1 LKGNIELR
9 SDNILRDEV
18 TQIRDPVHGYI
29 YANELEC
36 KIIDSPVF
44 QRLRGIRQLASA
56 HLTYPGALHTRFEHC
71 IGSMHLAKRASNHLK
86 AQEIIDEEMSTELSI
101 AALLH
106 DIGHGPFSHL
116 FEEVLHE
123 KGMTHENITD
133 RIIKETEI
141 ADILSSFGI
150 NVNRFSNLCVGIS
163 KKHPRFMN
171 DIIAGFLSVD
181 SMDYLLRDS
190 YFSGVEYG
198 KVDVHRIIDAYE
210 IAGKKLA
217 INKDSLYALE
227 SLMIARYEMF
237 RAVYFHKSV
246 RASAVMITRAMTL
259 SDDELHFT
267 DLDNLDRFLELGDE
281 KVLYNISN
289 INTTNENTKLAKK
302 LAIDYSN
309 RKMLKLVFEKIVLGK
324 DKFSTKIFAQRK
336 FRENLTDEIAEK
348 SNIPKSHIFIDVS
361 TATSVPTTSTKE
373 SFNEITVLLNK
384 TRKKEFEITKATEL
398 PLMNAILGYMN
409 IIRIYTTS
417 KYKKK
422 LEIIVKEIFEKEV
435 L

>member
-1 LKGNIELR
+1 MKDGI
-9 SDNILRDEV
+9 

-44 QRLRGIRQLASA
+44 QRLRKIRQLGTA

-71 IGSMHLAKRASNHLK
+71 IGSMYLAKRAANHLK
-86 AQEIIDEEMSTELSI
+86 SQEIINEDMSNELSI

-133 RIIKETEI
+133 RIIRETEI
-141 ADILSSFGI
+141 ADILSRFGV
-150 NVNRFSNLCVGIS
+150 NVKKFSNLCVGTS
-163 KKHPRFMN
+163 KNHPRFMN

-217 INKDSLYALE
+217 INKDSVYALE
-227 SLMIARYEMF
+227 SLMLARYEMF

-246 RASAVMITRAMTL
+246 RASAVMIIRAMNL
-259 SDDELHFT
+259 SNEELHFT
-267 DLDNLDRFLELGDE
+267 NLDNLDDFLQLTDE
-281 KVLYNISN
+281 RILYNISN
-289 INTTNENTKLAKK
+289 INSNSENSRLAKK
-302 LAIDYSN
+302 LVIDYTN

-324 DKFSTKIFAQRK
+324 DEFSTKIFAQKK
-336 FRENLTDEIAEK
+336 FRENLAEEIAEK
-348 SNIPKSHIFIDVS
+348 SKIPKSHIFIDVS

-373 SFNEITVLLNK
+373 SFNEITVLLNN

-409 IIRIYTTS
+409 IIRIYTTAT
-417 KYKKK
+417 YKKK
-422 LEIIVKEIFEKEV
+422 LNTTVKGIFEKEV

>member
-1 LKGNIELR
+1 MKDGI
-9 SDNILRDEV
+9 

-29 YANELEC
+29 YVNELEC

-44 QRLRGIRQLASA
+44 QRLRKIRQLGTA

-71 IGSMHLAKRASNHLK
+71 IGSMYLAKRAANHLK
-86 AQEIIDEEMSTELSI
+86 SQEIINEDMSNELSI

-133 RIIKETEI
+133 RIIRETEI
-141 ADILSSFGI
+141 ADILSKFGV
-150 NVNRFSNLCVGIS
+150 NVKKFSNLCVGTS
-163 KKHPRFMN
+163 KNHPRFMN

-217 INKDSLYALE
+217 INKDSVYALE
-227 SLMIARYEMF
+227 SLMLARYEMF

-246 RASAVMITRAMTL
+246 RASAVMIIRAMNL
-259 SDDELHFT
+259 SDEELHFT
-267 DLDNLDRFLELGDE
+267 NLDNLDDFLQLTDE
-281 KVLYNISN
+281 RILYNISN
-289 INTTNENTKLAKK
+289 INSNSENSRLAKK
-302 LAIDYSN
+302 LVIDYTN

-324 DKFSTKIFAQRK
+324 DEFSTKIFVQRK
-336 FRENLTDEIAEK
+336 FRENLAEEIAEK
-348 SNIPKSHIFIDVS
+348 SKIPKSHIFIDVS

-409 IIRIYTTS
+409 IIRIYTTAT
-417 KYKKK
+417 YKKK
-422 LEIIVKEIFEKEV
+422 LDTTVKGIFEKEV

>member
-1 LKGNIELR
+1 MKDGI
-9 SDNILRDEV
+9 

-44 QRLRGIRQLASA
+44 QRLRKIRQLGTA

-71 IGSMHLAKRASNHLK
+71 IGSMYLAKRAANHLK
-86 AQEIIDEEMSTELSI
+86 SQEIINEDMSNELSI

-133 RIIKETEI
+133 RIIRETEI
-141 ADILSSFGI
+141 ADILSRFGV
-150 NVNRFSNLCVGIS
+150 NVKKFSNLCVGTS
-163 KKHPRFMN
+163 KNHPRFMN

-217 INKDSLYALE
+217 INKDSVYALE
-227 SLMIARYEMF
+227 SLMLARYEMF

-246 RASAVMITRAMTL
+246 RASAVMIIRAMNL
-259 SDDELHFT
+259 SNEELHFT
-267 DLDNLDRFLELGDE
+267 NLDNLDDFLQLTDE
-281 KVLYNISN
+281 RILYNISN
-289 INTTNENTKLAKK
+289 INSNSENSRLAKK
-302 LAIDYSN
+302 LVIDYTN

-324 DKFSTKIFAQRK
+324 DEFSTKIFAQRK
-336 FRENLTDEIAEK
+336 FRENLAEEIAEK
-348 SNIPKSHIFIDVS
+348 SKIPKSHIFIDVS
-361 TATSVPTTSTKE
+361 TASVPTTSTKE
-373 SFNEITVLLNK
+373 SFNEITVLLNN

-409 IIRIYTTS
+409 IIRIYTTAT
-417 KYKKK
+417 YKKK
-422 LEIIVKEIFEKEV
+422 LNTTVKGIFEKEV

>member
-1 LKGNIELR
+1 MKDGI
-9 SDNILRDEV
+9 

-29 YANELEC
+29 YVNELEC

-44 QRLRGIRQLASA
+44 QRLRKIRQLATA

-71 IGSMHLAKRASNHLK
+71 IGSMYLAKRAANHLK
-86 AQEIIDEEMSTELSI
+86 SQEIINEDMSNELSI

-133 RIIKETEI
+133 RIIRETEI
-141 ADILSSFGI
+141 ADILSEFGV
-150 NVNRFSNLCVGIS
+150 NVKKFSNLCVGTS
-163 KKHPRFMN
+163 KNHPRFMN

-217 INKDSLYALE
+217 INKDSVYALE
-227 SLMIARYEMF
+227 SLMLARYEMF

-246 RASAVMITRAMTL
+246 RASAVMIIRAMNL
-259 SDDELHFT
+259 SDEELHFT
-267 DLDNLDRFLELGDE
+267 DLDNLDGFLQLTDE
-281 KVLYNISN
+281 RILYNISN
-289 INTTNENTKLAKK
+289 INSNSENSRLAKK
-302 LAIDYSN
+302 LVIDYTN

-336 FRENLTDEIAEK
+336 FRENLTEEIAEK
-348 SNIPKSHIFIDVS
+348 SKIPKSHIFIDVS

-373 SFNEITVLLNK
+373 SFKEITVLLNN

-409 IIRIYTTS
+409 IIRIYTTAA
-417 KYKKK
+417 YKKK
-422 LEIIVKEIFEKEV
+422 LDTTVKGIFEKEV

>member
-1 LKGNIELR
+1 MI
-9 SDNILRDEV
+9 
-18 TQIRDPVHGYI
+18 QIRDPVHGYI

-44 QRLRGIRQLASA
+44 QRLRKIRQLASA

-71 IGSMHLAKRASNHLK
+71 IGSMYLAKRAANHLK
-86 AQEIIDEEMSTELSI
+86 SQEIINEDMSNELSI

-133 RIIKETEI
+133 RIIRETEI
-141 ADILSSFGI
+141 ADILSKFGV
-150 NVNRFSNLCVGIS
+150 NVKKFSNLCVGTS
-163 KKHPRFMN
+163 KNHPRFMN

-217 INKDSLYALE
+217 INKDSVYALE
-227 SLMIARYEMF
+227 SLMLARYEMF

-246 RASAVMITRAMTL
+246 RASAVMIIRAMNL
-259 SDDELHFT
+259 SDEELHFT
-267 DLDNLDRFLELGDE
+267 DLDNLDGFLQLTDE
-281 KVLYNISN
+281 RILYDISN
-289 INTTNENTKLAKK
+289 INSNSENSKLAKK
-302 LAIDYSN
+302 LVIDYTN

-336 FRENLTDEIAEK
+336 FRENLAEEIAEK
-348 SNIPKSHIFIDVS
+348 SKIPKSHIFIDVS

-409 IIRIYTTS
+409 IIRIYTTAA
-417 KYKKK
+417 YKKK
-422 LEIIVKEIFEKEV
+422 LDTTVKGIFEKEV

>member
-1 LKGNIELR
+1 LKDGI
-9 SDNILRDEV
+9 

-44 QRLRGIRQLASA
+44 QRLRKIRQLGTA

-71 IGSMHLAKRASNHLK
+71 IGSMYLAKRAANHLK
-86 AQEIIDEEMSTELSI
+86 SQEIINEDMSNELSI

-133 RIIKETEI
+133 RIIRETEI
-141 ADILSSFGI
+141 ADILSRFGV
-150 NVNRFSNLCVGIS
+150 NVKKFSNLCVGTS
-163 KKHPRFMN
+163 KNHPRFMN

-217 INKDSLYALE
+217 INKDSVYALE
-227 SLMIARYEMF
+227 SLMLARYEMF

-246 RASAVMITRAMTL
+246 RASAVMIIRAMNL
-259 SDDELHFT
+259 SNEELHFT
-267 DLDNLDRFLELGDE
+267 NLDNLDDFLQLTDE
-281 KVLYNISN
+281 RILYNISN
-289 INTTNENTKLAKK
+289 INSNSENSRLAKK
-302 LAIDYSN
+302 LVIDYTN

-324 DKFSTKIFAQRK
+324 DEFSTKIFAQRK
-336 FRENLTDEIAEK
+336 FRENLAEEIAEK
-348 SNIPKSHIFIDVS
+348 SKIPKSHIFIDVS

-373 SFNEITVLLNK
+373 SFNEITVLLNN

-409 IIRIYTTS
+409 IIRIYTTAT
-417 KYKKK
+417 YKKK
-422 LEIIVKEIFEKEV
+422 LNTTVKGIFEKEV

>member
-1 LKGNIELR
+1 MKDGI
-9 SDNILRDEV
+9 

-44 QRLRGIRQLASA
+44 QRLRKIRQLGTA

-71 IGSMHLAKRASNHLK
+71 IGSMYLAKRAANHLK
-86 AQEIIDEEMSTELSI
+86 SQEIINEDMSNELSI

-133 RIIKETEI
+133 RIIRETEI
-141 ADILSSFGI
+141 ADILSRFGV
-150 NVNRFSNLCVGIS
+150 NVKKFSNLCVGTS
-163 KKHPRFMN
+163 KNHPRFMN

-217 INKDSLYALE
+217 INKDSVYALE
-227 SLMIARYEMF
+227 SLMLARYEMF

-246 RASAVMITRAMTL
+246 RASAVMIIRAMNL
-259 SDDELHFT
+259 SNEELHFT
-267 DLDNLDRFLELGDE
+267 NLDNLDDFLQLTDE
-281 KVLYNISN
+281 RILYNISN
-289 INTTNENTKLAKK
+289 INSNSENSRLAKK
-302 LAIDYSN
+302 LVIDYTN

-324 DKFSTKIFAQRK
+324 DEFSTKIFAQRK
-336 FRENLTDEIAEK
+336 FRENLAEEIAEK
-348 SNIPKSHIFIDVS
+348 SKIPKSHIFIDVS

-373 SFNEITVLLNK
+373 SFNEITVLLNN

-409 IIRIYTTS
+409 INH
-417 KYKKK
+417 
-422 LEIIVKEIFEKEV
+422 
-435 L
+435 

>member
-1 LKGNIELR
+1 M
-9 SDNILRDEV
+9 RDGI

-29 YANELEC
+29 YVNELEC

-44 QRLRGIRQLASA
+44 QRLRKIRQLASA

-71 IGSMHLAKRASNHLK
+71 IGSMHLAKRAANHLK
-86 AQEIIDEEMSTELSI
+86 SQEIINKDLSNELSI

-133 RIIKETEI
+133 RIIRETEI
-141 ADILSSFGI
+141 ADILSRFGV
-150 NVNRFSNLCVGIS
+150 NVKKFSNLCVGTS
-163 KKHPRFMN
+163 KNHPRFMN

-217 INKDSLYALE
+217 INKDSVYALE
-227 SLMIARYEMF
+227 SLMLARYEMF

-246 RASAVMITRAMTL
+246 RASAVMIIRAMNL
-259 SDDELHFT
+259 SDEELHFT
-267 DLDNLDRFLELGDE
+267 NLDNLDGFLQLTDE
-281 KVLYNISN
+281 RVLYDISN
-289 INTTNENTKLAKK
+289 INSNSENLKLAKK
-302 LAIDYSN
+302 LAIDYTN

-324 DKFSTKIFAQRK
+324 DEFSTKIFAQRK
-336 FRENLTDEIAEK
+336 FRENLTEEIAEK
-348 SNIPKSHIFIDVS
+348 SKIPKSHIFIDVS

-373 SFNEITVLLNK
+373 SFTEITVLLNN

-409 IIRIYTTS
+409 IIRIYTTAT
-417 KYKKK
+417 YKKK
-422 LEIIVKEIFEKEV
+422 LNTTVKGIFEKEV

>member
-1 LKGNIELR
+1 MKDGI
-9 SDNILRDEV
+9 

-29 YANELEC
+29 YVNELEC
-36 KIIDSPVF
+36 EIIDSPVF
-44 QRLRGIRQLASA
+44 QRLRKIRQLASA

-71 IGSMHLAKRASNHLK
+71 IGSMHLAKRAANHLK
-86 AQEIIDEEMSTELSI
+86 SQEIINEDMSNELSI

-133 RIIKETEI
+133 RIIRETEI
-141 ADILSSFGI
+141 ADILSKFGV
-150 NVNRFSNLCVGIS
+150 NVKKFSNLCVGTS
-163 KKHPRFMN
+163 KNHPRFMN

-217 INKDSLYALE
+217 INKDSVYALE
-227 SLMIARYEMF
+227 SLMLARYEMF

-246 RASAVMITRAMTL
+246 RASAVMIIRAMNL
-259 SDDELHFT
+259 SDEELHFT
-267 DLDNLDRFLELGDE
+267 NLDNLDGFLQLTDE
-281 KVLYNISN
+281 RVLYDISN
-289 INTTNENTKLAKK
+289 INSNSENSKLAKK
-302 LAIDYSN
+302 LAIDYTN

-324 DKFSTKIFAQRK
+324 DEFSTKIFAQRK
-336 FRENLTDEIAEK
+336 FRENLTEEIAEK
-348 SNIPKSHIFIDVS
+348 SKIPKSHIFIDVS

-373 SFNEITVLLNK
+373 SFKEITVLLNNS
-384 TRKKEFEITKATEL
+384 RKKEFEITKATEL

-409 IIRIYTTS
+409 IIRIYTTAT
-417 KYKKK
+417 YKKK
-422 LEIIVKEIFEKEV
+422 LDATVKGIFEKEV
-435 L
+435 S

>member
-1 LKGNIELR
+1 MRG
-9 SDNILRDEV
+9 EV

-71 IGSMHLAKRASNHLK
+71 IGSMYLAKRASNHLRS
-86 AQEIIDEEMSTELSI
+86 QEIINEDMSNELSI

-141 ADILSSFGI
+141 ADIISSYGI
-150 NVNRFSNLCVGIS
+150 NVKKFSNLCVGTS
-163 KKHPRFMN
+163 KNHPRFMN

-227 SLMIARYEMF
+227 SLMLARYEMF

-246 RASAVMITRAMTL
+246 RASAVMIIRAMNL
-259 SDDELHFT
+259 ADNELHFT
-267 DLDNLDRFLELGDE
+267 DLDNLSGFLELGDE

-289 INTTNENTKLAKK
+289 VNSVNEETKLAKK
-302 LAIDYSN
+302 LAIDYTN
-309 RKMLKLVFEKIVLGK
+309 RKMLKLVFEKIVLGR
-324 DKFSTKIFAQRK
+324 DKFSTKIFAQKK
-336 FRENLTDEIAEK
+336 FRENLTEEISDK
-348 SNIPKSHIFIDVS
+348 SKVPKSHIFIDVS
-361 TATSVPTTSTKE
+361 SATSVPTTSTKE
-373 SFNEITVLLNK
+373 SFNEITVLLDK
-384 TRKKEFEITKATEL
+384 SRKKEFEVTKATEL

-409 IIRIYTTS
+409 IIRIYTTN

-422 LEIIVKEIFEKEV
+422 LEIVVKEIFEKEI

>member
-1 LKGNIELR
+1 MKDGI
-9 SDNILRDEV
+9 

-29 YANELEC
+29 YVNELEC

-44 QRLRGIRQLASA
+44 QRLRKIRQLGTA

-71 IGSMHLAKRASNHLK
+71 IGSMYLAKRAANHLK
-86 AQEIIDEEMSTELSI
+86 SQEIINKDLSNELSI

-133 RIIKETEI
+133 RIIRETEI
-141 ADILSSFGI
+141 ADILSKFGV
-150 NVNRFSNLCVGIS
+150 NVKKFSNLCVGTS
-163 KKHPRFMN
+163 KNHPRFMN

-217 INKDSLYALE
+217 INKDSVYALE
-227 SLMIARYEMF
+227 SLMLARYEMF

-246 RASAVMITRAMTL
+246 RASAVMIIRAMNL
-259 SDDELHFT
+259 SDEELHFT
-267 DLDNLDRFLELGDE
+267 NLDNLDDFLQLTDE
-281 KVLYNISN
+281 RILYNISN
-289 INTTNENTKLAKK
+289 INSNSENSRLAKK
-302 LAIDYSN
+302 LVIDYTN

-336 FRENLTDEIAEK
+336 FRENLAEEIAEK
-348 SNIPKSHIFIDVS
+348 SKIPKSHIFIDVS

-409 IIRIYTTS
+409 IIRIYTTVP
-417 KYKKK
+417 YKKK
-422 LEIIVKEIFEKEV
+422 LDATVKGIFEKEV

>member
-1 LKGNIELR
+1 LKDGI
-9 SDNILRDEV
+9 

-44 QRLRGIRQLASA
+44 QRLRKIRQLGTA

-71 IGSMHLAKRASNHLK
+71 IGSMYLAKRAANHLK
-86 AQEIIDEEMSTELSI
+86 SQEIINEDMSNELSI

-133 RIIKETEI
+133 RIIRETEI
-141 ADILSSFGI
+141 ADILSRFGV
-150 NVNRFSNLCVGIS
+150 NVKKFSNLCVGTS
-163 KKHPRFMN
+163 KNHPRFMN

-217 INKDSLYALE
+217 INKDSVYALE
-227 SLMIARYEMF
+227 SLMLARYEMF

-246 RASAVMITRAMTL
+246 RASAVMIIRAMNL
-259 SDDELHFT
+259 SNEELHFT
-267 DLDNLDRFLELGDE
+267 NLDNLDDFLQLTDE
-281 KVLYNISN
+281 RILYNISN
-289 INTTNENTKLAKK
+289 INSNSENSRLAKK
-302 LAIDYSN
+302 LVIDYTN

-324 DKFSTKIFAQRK
+324 DEFSTKIFAQRK
-336 FRENLTDEIAEK
+336 FRENLAEEIAEK
-348 SNIPKSHIFIDVS
+348 SKIPKSHIFIDVS

-373 SFNEITVLLNK
+373 SFNEITVLLNN
-384 TRKKEFEITKATEL
+384 TRKKEFKITKATEL

-409 IIRIYTTS
+409 IIRIYTTAT
-417 KYKKK
+417 YKKK
-422 LEIIVKEIFEKEV
+422 LNTTVKGIFEKEV

>member
-1 LKGNIELR
+1 LKDGI
-9 SDNILRDEV
+9 

-44 QRLRGIRQLASA
+44 QRLRKIRQLGTA

-71 IGSMHLAKRASNHLK
+71 IGSMYLAKRAANHLK
-86 AQEIIDEEMSTELSI
+86 SQEIINEDMSNELSI

-133 RIIKETEI
+133 RIIRETEI
-141 ADILSSFGI
+141 ADILSRFGV
-150 NVNRFSNLCVGIS
+150 NVKKFSNLCVGTS
-163 KKHPRFMN
+163 KNHPRFMN

-217 INKDSLYALE
+217 INKDSVYALE
-227 SLMIARYEMF
+227 SLMLARYEMF

-246 RASAVMITRAMTL
+246 RASAVMIIRAMNL
-259 SDDELHFT
+259 SNEELHFT
-267 DLDNLDRFLELGDE
+267 NLDNLDDFLQLTDE
-281 KVLYNISN
+281 RILYNISN
-289 INTTNENTKLAKK
+289 INSNSENSRLAKK
-302 LAIDYSN
+302 LVIDYTN

-324 DKFSTKIFAQRK
+324 DEFSTKIFAQRK
-336 FRENLTDEIAEK
+336 FRENLAEDIAEK
-348 SNIPKSHIFIDVS
+348 SKIPKSHIFIDVS

-373 SFNEITVLLNK
+373 SFNEITVLLNN

-409 IIRIYTTS
+409 IIRIYTTAT
-417 KYKKK
+417 YKKK
-422 LEIIVKEIFEKEV
+422 LNTTVKGIFEKEV

>member
-1 LKGNIELR
+1 MKDGI
-9 SDNILRDEV
+9 

-29 YANELEC
+29 YVNELEC

-44 QRLRGIRQLASA
+44 QRLRKIRQLGTA

-71 IGSMHLAKRASNHLK
+71 IGSMYLAKRAANHLK
-86 AQEIIDEEMSTELSI
+86 SQEIINEDMSNELSI

-133 RIIKETEI
+133 RIIRETEI
-141 ADILSSFGI
+141 ADILSRFGV
-150 NVNRFSNLCVGIS
+150 NVKKFSNLCVGTS
-163 KKHPRFMN
+163 KNHPRFMN

-181 SMDYLLRDS
+181 SMDYLLRES
-190 YFSGVEYG
+190 YFSVLEYG
-198 KVDVHRIIDAYE
+198 IVDVHRIIDAYE

-217 INKDSLYALE
+217 INKDSVYALE
-227 SLMIARYEMF
+227 SLMLARYEMF

-246 RASAVMITRAMTL
+246 RASAVMIIRAMNL
-259 SDDELHFT
+259 SDEELHFT
-267 DLDNLDRFLELGDE
+267 NLDNLDDFLQLTDE
-281 KVLYNISN
+281 RILYNISN
-289 INTTNENTKLAKK
+289 INSNSENSRLAKK
-302 LAIDYSN
+302 LVIDYTN

-336 FRENLTDEIAEK
+336 FRENLAEEIAEK
-348 SNIPKSHIFIDVS
+348 SKIPKSHIFIDVS

-409 IIRIYTTS
+409 IIRIYTTVP
-417 KYKKK
+417 YKKK
-422 LEIIVKEIFEKEV
+422 LDATVKGIFEKEV

>member
-1 LKGNIELR
+1 MKDGI
-9 SDNILRDEV
+9 

-44 QRLRGIRQLASA
+44 QRLRKIRQLGTA

-71 IGSMHLAKRASNHLK
+71 IGSMYLAKRAANHLK
-86 AQEIIDEEMSTELSI
+86 SQEIINEDMSNELSI

-133 RIIKETEI
+133 RIIRETEI
-141 ADILSSFGI
+141 ADILSRFGV
-150 NVNRFSNLCVGIS
+150 NVKKFSNLCVGTS
-163 KKHPRFMN
+163 KNHPRFMN

-217 INKDSLYALE
+217 INKDSVYALE
-227 SLMIARYEMF
+227 SLMLARYEMF

-246 RASAVMITRAMTL
+246 RASAVMIIRAMNL
-259 SDDELHFT
+259 SNEELHFT
-267 DLDNLDRFLELGDE
+267 NLDNLDDFLQLTDE
-281 KVLYNISN
+281 RILYNISN
-289 INTTNENTKLAKK
+289 INSNSENSRLAKK
-302 LAIDYSN
+302 LVIDYTN

-324 DKFSTKIFAQRK
+324 DEFSTKIFAQRK
-336 FRENLTDEIAEK
+336 LRENLAEEIAEK
-348 SNIPKSHIFIDVS
+348 SKIPKSHIFIDVS

-373 SFNEITVLLNK
+373 SFNEITVLLNN

-409 IIRIYTTS
+409 IIRIYTTAT
-417 KYKKK
+417 YKKK
-422 LEIIVKEIFEKEV
+422 LNTTVKGIFEKEV

>member
-1 LKGNIELR
+1 MRG
-9 SDNILRDEV
+9 EV

-71 IGSMHLAKRASNHLK
+71 IGSMYLAKRASNHLRS
-86 AQEIIDEEMSTELSI
+86 QEIINEDMSNELSI

-141 ADILSSFGI
+141 ADIISSYGI
-150 NVNRFSNLCVGIS
+150 NVKKFSNLCVGTS
-163 KKHPRFMN
+163 KNHPRFMN

-227 SLMIARYEMF
+227 SLMLARYEMF

-246 RASAVMITRAMTL
+246 RASAVMIIRAMNL
-259 SDDELHFT
+259 ADNELHFT
-267 DLDNLDRFLELGDE
+267 DLDNLSGFLELGDE

-289 INTTNENTKLAKK
+289 INSVTEETKLAKK
-302 LAIDYSN
+302 LAIDYTN
-309 RKMLKLVFEKIVLGK
+309 RKMLKLVFEKIVLGR
-324 DKFSTKIFAQRK
+324 DKFSTKIFAQKK
-336 FRENLTDEIAEK
+336 FRENLTEEISDK
-348 SNIPKSHIFIDVS
+348 SKVPKSHIFIDVS
-361 TATSVPTTSTKE
+361 SATSVPTTSTKE
-373 SFNEITVLLNK
+373 SFNEITVLLDK
-384 TRKKEFEITKATEL
+384 SRKKEFEVTKATEL

-409 IIRIYTTS
+409 IIRIYTTN

-422 LEIIVKEIFEKEV
+422 LEIVVKEIFEKEI

>member
-1 LKGNIELR
+1 MKDGI
-9 SDNILRDEV
+9 

-29 YANELEC
+29 YVNELEC

-44 QRLRGIRQLASA
+44 QRLRKIRQLGTA

-71 IGSMHLAKRASNHLK
+71 IGSMHLAKRAANHLK
-86 AQEIIDEEMSTELSI
+86 SQEIINEDMSNELSI

-133 RIIKETEI
+133 RIIRETEI
-141 ADILSSFGI
+141 ADILSRFGV
-150 NVNRFSNLCVGIS
+150 NVKKFSNLCVGTS
-163 KKHPRFMN
+163 KNHPRFMN

-217 INKDSLYALE
+217 INKDSVYALE
-227 SLMIARYEMF
+227 SLMLARYEMF

-246 RASAVMITRAMTL
+246 RASAVMIIRAMNL
-259 SDDELHFT
+259 SDEELHFT
-267 DLDNLDRFLELGDE
+267 NLDNLDDFLQLTDE
-281 KVLYNISN
+281 RILYNISN
-289 INTTNENTKLAKK
+289 INSNSENSRLAKK
-302 LAIDYSN
+302 LVIDYTN

-324 DKFSTKIFAQRK
+324 DEFSTKIFAQRK
-336 FRENLTDEIAEK
+336 FRENLTEEIAEK
-348 SNIPKSHIFIDVS
+348 SKIPKSHIFIDVS

-373 SFNEITVLLNK
+373 SFNEITVLLNN

-409 IIRIYTTS
+409 IIRIYTTAT
-417 KYKKK
+417 YKKK
-422 LEIIVKEIFEKEV
+422 LDTTVKGIFEKEV

>member
-1 LKGNIELR
+1 MKDGI
-9 SDNILRDEV
+9 

-44 QRLRGIRQLASA
+44 QRLRKIRQLGTA

-71 IGSMHLAKRASNHLK
+71 IGSMYLAKRAANHLK
-86 AQEIIDEEMSTELSI
+86 SQEIINEDMSNELSI

-133 RIIKETEI
+133 RIIRETEI
-141 ADILSSFGI
+141 ADILSRFGV
-150 NVNRFSNLCVGIS
+150 NVKKFSNLCVGTS
-163 KKHPRFMN
+163 KNHPRFMN

-217 INKDSLYALE
+217 INKDSVYALE
-227 SLMIARYEMF
+227 SLMLARYEMF

-246 RASAVMITRAMTL
+246 RASAVMIIRAMNL
-259 SDDELHFT
+259 SDEELHFT
-267 DLDNLDRFLELGDE
+267 NLDNLDDFLQLTDE
-281 KVLYNISN
+281 RILYNISN
-289 INTTNENTKLAKK
+289 INSNSENSRLAKK
-302 LAIDYSN
+302 LVIDYTN

-336 FRENLTDEIAEK
+336 FRENLAEEIAEK
-348 SNIPKSHIFIDVS
+348 SKIPKSHIFIDVS

-409 IIRIYTTS
+409 IIRIYTTVP
-417 KYKKK
+417 YKKK
-422 LEIIVKEIFEKEV
+422 LDATVKGIFEKEV

>member
-1 LKGNIELR
+1 MKDGI
-9 SDNILRDEV
+9 

-29 YANELEC
+29 YVNELEC

-44 QRLRGIRQLASA
+44 QRLRKIRQLASA

-71 IGSMHLAKRASNHLK
+71 IGSMHLAKRAANHLK
-86 AQEIIDEEMSTELSI
+86 SQEIINEDMSNELSI

-133 RIIKETEI
+133 RIIRETEI
-141 ADILSSFGI
+141 ADILSEFGV
-150 NVNRFSNLCVGIS
+150 NVKKFSNLCVGTS
-163 KKHPRFMN
+163 KNHPRFMN

-217 INKDSLYALE
+217 INKDSVYALE
-227 SLMIARYEMF
+227 SLMLARYEMF

-246 RASAVMITRAMTL
+246 RASAVMIIRAMNL
-259 SDDELHFT
+259 SDEELHFT
-267 DLDNLDRFLELGDE
+267 NLDNLDGFLQLTDE
-281 KVLYNISN
+281 RVLYDISN
-289 INTTNENTKLAKK
+289 INSNSENLKLAKK
-302 LAIDYSN
+302 LAIDYTN

-324 DKFSTKIFAQRK
+324 DEFSTKIFAQRK
-336 FRENLTDEIAEK
+336 FRENLTEEIAEK
-348 SNIPKSHIFIDVS
+348 SKIPKSHIFIDVS

-373 SFNEITVLLNK
+373 SFKEITVLLNN

-409 IIRIYTTS
+409 IIRIYTTAS
-417 KYKKK
+417 YKKK
-422 LEIIVKEIFEKEV
+422 LDTTVKGIFEKEV

>member
-1 LKGNIELR
+1 MLFR
-9 SDNILRDEV
+9 S
-18 TQIRDPVHGYI
+18 
-29 YANELEC
+29 
-36 KIIDSPVF
+36 
-44 QRLRGIRQLASA
+44 
-56 HLTYPGALHTRFEHC
+56 
-71 IGSMHLAKRASNHLK
+71 
-86 AQEIIDEEMSTELSI
+86 
-101 AALLH
+101 
-106 DIGHGPFSHL
+106 
-116 FEEVLHE
+116 
-123 KGMTHENITD
+123 
-133 RIIKETEI
+133 
-141 ADILSSFGI
+141 
-150 NVNRFSNLCVGIS
+150 
-163 KKHPRFMN
+163 
-171 DIIAGFLSVD
+171 
-181 SMDYLLRDS
+181 
-190 YFSGVEYG
+190 
-198 KVDVHRIIDAYE
+198 
-210 IAGKKLA
+210 
-217 INKDSLYALE
+217 
-227 SLMIARYEMF
+227 
-237 RAVYFHKSV
+237 
-246 RASAVMITRAMTL
+246 RAMTL

-267 DLDNLDRFLELGDE
+267 DLDDLDRFLELGDE

-336 FRENLTDEIAEK
+336 FRENLADEIAEK

-417 KYKKK
+417 KYKKR

>member
-1 LKGNIELR
+1 MKDGI
-9 SDNILRDEV
+9 

-44 QRLRGIRQLASA
+44 QRLRKIRQLGTA

-71 IGSMHLAKRASNHLK
+71 IGSMYLAKRAANHLK
-86 AQEIIDEEMSTELSI
+86 SQEIINEDMSNELSI

-133 RIIKETEI
+133 RIIRETEI
-141 ADILSSFGI
+141 ADILSRFGV
-150 NVNRFSNLCVGIS
+150 NVKKFSNLCVGTS
-163 KKHPRFMN
+163 KNHPRFMN

-217 INKDSLYALE
+217 INKDSVYALE
-227 SLMIARYEMF
+227 SLMLARYEMF

-246 RASAVMITRAMTL
+246 RASAVMIIRAMNL
-259 SDDELHFT
+259 SNEELHFT
-267 DLDNLDRFLELGDE
+267 NLDNLDD
-281 KVLYNISN
+281 
-289 INTTNENTKLAKK
+289 
-302 LAIDYSN
+302 
-309 RKMLKLVFEKIVLGK
+309 
-324 DKFSTKIFAQRK
+324 FSLLTFIF
-336 FRENLTDEIAEK
+336 
-348 SNIPKSHIFIDVS
+348 
-361 TATSVPTTSTKE
+361 
-373 SFNEITVLLNK
+373 
-384 TRKKEFEITKATEL
+384 
-398 PLMNAILGYMN
+398 
-409 IIRIYTTS
+409 TS
-417 KYKKK
+417 KNNYF
-422 LEIIVKEIFEKEV
+422 ITFF
-435 L
+435 

>member
-1 LKGNIELR
+1 MKDGI
-9 SDNILRDEV
+9 

-29 YANELEC
+29 YVNELEC

-44 QRLRGIRQLASA
+44 QRLRKIRQLGTA

-71 IGSMHLAKRASNHLK
+71 IGSMYLAKRAANHLK
-86 AQEIIDEEMSTELSI
+86 SQEIINEDMSNELSI

-133 RIIKETEI
+133 RIIRETEI
-141 ADILSSFGI
+141 ADILSKFGV
-150 NVNRFSNLCVGIS
+150 NVKKFSNLCVGTS
-163 KKHPRFMN
+163 KNHPRFMN

-217 INKDSLYALE
+217 INKDSVYALE
-227 SLMIARYEMF
+227 SLMLARYEMF

-246 RASAVMITRAMTL
+246 RASAVMIIRAMNL
-259 SDDELHFT
+259 SDEELHFT
-267 DLDNLDRFLELGDE
+267 NLDNLDDFLQLTDE
-281 KVLYNISN
+281 RILYDISN
-289 INTTNENTKLAKK
+289 INSNSENSKLAKK
-302 LAIDYSN
+302 LVIDYTN

-336 FRENLTDEIAEK
+336 FRENLAEEIAEK
-348 SNIPKSHIFIDVS
+348 SKIPKSHIFIDVS

-409 IIRIYTTS
+409 IIRIYTTVP
-417 KYKKK
+417 YKKK
-422 LEIIVKEIFEKEV
+422 LDTTVKGIFEKEV

>member
-1 LKGNIELR
+1 MKDGI
-9 SDNILRDEV
+9 

-29 YANELEC
+29 YVNELEC
-36 KIIDSPVF
+36 EIIDSPVF
-44 QRLRGIRQLASA
+44 QRLRKIRQLASA

-71 IGSMHLAKRASNHLK
+71 IGSMHLAKRAANHLK
-86 AQEIIDEEMSTELSI
+86 SQEIINEDMSNELSI

-133 RIIKETEI
+133 RIIRETEI
-141 ADILSSFGI
+141 ADILSRFGV
-150 NVNRFSNLCVGIS
+150 NVKKFSNLCVGTS
-163 KKHPRFMN
+163 KNHPRFMN

-217 INKDSLYALE
+217 INKDSVYALE
-227 SLMIARYEMF
+227 SLMLARYEMF

-246 RASAVMITRAMTL
+246 RASAVMIIRAMNL
-259 SDDELHFT
+259 SDEELHFT
-267 DLDNLDRFLELGDE
+267 NLDNLDGFLQLTDE
-281 KVLYNISN
+281 RVLYDISN
-289 INTTNENTKLAKK
+289 INSNSENSKLAKK
-302 LAIDYSN
+302 LAIDYTN

-324 DKFSTKIFAQRK
+324 DEFSTKIFAQRK
-336 FRENLTDEIAEK
+336 FRENLTEEIAEK
-348 SNIPKSHIFIDVS
+348 SKIPKSHIFIDVS

-373 SFNEITVLLNK
+373 SFKEITVLLNN

-409 IIRIYTTS
+409 IIRIYTTAT
-417 KYKKK
+417 YKKK
-422 LEIIVKEIFEKEV
+422 LDATVKGIFEKEV
-435 L
+435 S

>member
-1 LKGNIELR
+1 MKDGI
-9 SDNILRDEV
+9 

-29 YANELEC
+29 YVNELEC

-44 QRLRGIRQLASA
+44 QRLRKIRQLGTA

-71 IGSMHLAKRASNHLK
+71 IGSMYLAKRAANHLK
-86 AQEIIDEEMSTELSI
+86 SQEIINEDMSNELSI

-133 RIIKETEI
+133 RIIRETEI
-141 ADILSSFGI
+141 ADILSRFGV
-150 NVNRFSNLCVGIS
+150 NVKKFSNLCVGTS
-163 KKHPRFMN
+163 KNHPRFMN

-217 INKDSLYALE
+217 INKDSVYALE
-227 SLMIARYEMF
+227 SLMLARYEMF

-246 RASAVMITRAMTL
+246 RASAVMIIRAMNL
-259 SDDELHFT
+259 SDEELHFT
-267 DLDNLDRFLELGDE
+267 NLDNLDDFLQLTDE
-281 KVLYNISN
+281 RILYNISN
-289 INTTNENTKLAKK
+289 INSNSENSRLAKK
-302 LAIDYSN
+302 LVIDYTN

-324 DKFSTKIFAQRK
+324 DEFSTKIFAQRK
-336 FRENLTDEIAEK
+336 FRENLAEEIAEK
-348 SNIPKSHIFIDVS
+348 SKIPKSHIFIDVS

-373 SFNEITVLLNK
+373 SFNEITVLLNN

-409 IIRIYTTS
+409 IIRIYTTAT
-417 KYKKK
+417 YKKK
-422 LEIIVKEIFEKEV
+422 LNTTVKGIFEKEV

>member
-1 LKGNIELR
+1 MKDGI
-9 SDNILRDEV
+9 

-44 QRLRGIRQLASA
+44 QRLRKIRQLGTA

-71 IGSMHLAKRASNHLK
+71 IGSMYLAKRAANHLK
-86 AQEIIDEEMSTELSI
+86 SQEIINEDMSNELSI

-133 RIIKETEI
+133 RIIRETEI
-141 ADILSSFGI
+141 ADILSRFGV
-150 NVNRFSNLCVGIS
+150 NVKKFSNLCVGTS
-163 KKHPRFMN
+163 KNHPRFMN

-217 INKDSLYALE
+217 INKDSVYALE
-227 SLMIARYEMF
+227 SLMLARYEMF

-246 RASAVMITRAMTL
+246 RASAVMIIRAMNL
-259 SDDELHFT
+259 SDEELHFT
-267 DLDNLDRFLELGDE
+267 NLDNLDGFLQLTDE
-281 KVLYNISN
+281 RVLYDISN
-289 INTTNENTKLAKK
+289 INSNSENSKLAKK
-302 LAIDYSN
+302 LAIDYTN

-324 DKFSTKIFAQRK
+324 DEFSTKIFAQRK
-336 FRENLTDEIAEK
+336 FRENLTEEIAEK
-348 SNIPKSHIFIDVS
+348 SKIPKSHIFIDVS

-373 SFNEITVLLNK
+373 SFNEITVLLNN

-409 IIRIYTTS
+409 IIRIYTTAT
-417 KYKKK
+417 YKKK
-422 LEIIVKEIFEKEV
+422 LDATVKGIFEKEV
-435 L
+435 S

>member
-1 LKGNIELR
+1 MKDGI
-9 SDNILRDEV
+9 

-44 QRLRGIRQLASA
+44 QRLRKIRQLGTA

-71 IGSMHLAKRASNHLK
+71 IGSMYLAKRAANHLK
-86 AQEIIDEEMSTELSI
+86 SQEIINEDMSNELSI

-133 RIIKETEI
+133 RIIRETEI
-141 ADILSSFGI
+141 ADILSRFGV
-150 NVNRFSNLCVGIS
+150 NVKKFSNLCVGTS
-163 KKHPRFMN
+163 KNHPRFMN

-217 INKDSLYALE
+217 INKDSVYALE
-227 SLMIARYEMF
+227 SLMLARYEMF

-246 RASAVMITRAMTL
+246 RASAVMIIRAMNL
-259 SDDELHFT
+259 SNEELHFT
-267 DLDNLDRFLELGDE
+267 NLDNLDDFLQLTDE
-281 KVLYNISN
+281 RILYNISN
-289 INTTNENTKLAKK
+289 INSNSENSRLAKK
-302 LAIDYSN
+302 LVIDYTN

-324 DKFSTKIFAQRK
+324 DEFSTKIFAQRK
-336 FRENLTDEIAEK
+336 FRENLAEEIAEK
-348 SNIPKSHIFIDVS
+348 SKIPKSHIFIDVS

-373 SFNEITVLLNK
+373 SFNEITVLLNN

-409 IIRIYTTS
+409 IIRIYTTAT
-417 KYKKK
+417 YKKK
-422 LEIIVKEIFEKEV
+422 LNTTVKGIFEKEI

>member
-1 LKGNIELR
+1 MKDGI
-9 SDNILRDEV
+9 

-29 YANELEC
+29 YVNELEC

-44 QRLRGIRQLASA
+44 QRLRKIRQLGTA

-71 IGSMHLAKRASNHLK
+71 IGSMYLAKRAANHLK
-86 AQEIIDEEMSTELSI
+86 SQEIINEDMSNELSI

-133 RIIKETEI
+133 RIIRETEI
-141 ADILSSFGI
+141 ADILSRFGV
-150 NVNRFSNLCVGIS
+150 NVKKFSNLCVGTS
-163 KKHPRFMN
+163 KNHPRFMN

-217 INKDSLYALE
+217 INKDSVYALE
-227 SLMIARYEMF
+227 SLMLARYEMF

-246 RASAVMITRAMTL
+246 RASAVMIIRAMNL
-259 SDDELHFT
+259 SDEELHFT
-267 DLDNLDRFLELGDE
+267 NLDNLDDFLQLTDE
-281 KVLYNISN
+281 RILYNISN
-289 INTTNENTKLAKK
+289 INSNSENSRLAKK
-302 LAIDYSN
+302 LVIDYTN

-336 FRENLTDEIAEK
+336 FRENLAEEIAEK
-348 SNIPKSHIFIDVS
+348 SKIPKSHIFIDVS

-409 IIRIYTTS
+409 IIRIYTTVP
-417 KYKKK
+417 YKKK
-422 LEIIVKEIFEKEV
+422 LDATVKGIFEKEV

>member
-1 LKGNIELR
+1 MRGEI
-9 SDNILRDEV
+9 

-71 IGSMHLAKRASNHLK
+71 IGSMYLAKRASNHLRS
-86 AQEIIDEEMSTELSI
+86 QEIINEDMSNELSI

-141 ADILSSFGI
+141 ADIISSYGI
-150 NVNRFSNLCVGIS
+150 NVKKFSNLCVGTS
-163 KKHPRFMN
+163 KNHPRFMN

-227 SLMIARYEMF
+227 SLMLARYEMF

-246 RASAVMITRAMTL
+246 RASAVMIIRAMNL
-259 SDDELHFT
+259 ADNELHFT
-267 DLDNLDRFLELGDE
+267 DLDNLSGFLELGDE

-289 INTTNENTKLAKK
+289 VNSVNEETKLAKK
-302 LAIDYSN
+302 LAIDYTN
-309 RKMLKLVFEKIVLGK
+309 RKMLKLVFEKIVLGR
-324 DKFSTKIFAQRK
+324 DKFSTKIFAQKK
-336 FRENLTDEIAEK
+336 FRENLTEEISDK
-348 SNIPKSHIFIDVS
+348 SKVPKSHIFIDVS
-361 TATSVPTTSTKE
+361 SATSVPTTSTKE
-373 SFNEITVLLNK
+373 SFNEITVLLDK
-384 TRKKEFEITKATEL
+384 SRKKEFEVTKATEL

-409 IIRIYTTS
+409 IIRIYTTN

-422 LEIIVKEIFEKEV
+422 LEIVVKEIFEKEI

>member
-1 LKGNIELR
+1 MKDGI
-9 SDNILRDEV
+9 

-29 YANELEC
+29 YVNELEC
-36 KIIDSPVF
+36 EIIDSPVF
-44 QRLRGIRQLASA
+44 QRLRKIRQLASA

-71 IGSMHLAKRASNHLK
+71 IGSMHLAKRAANHLK
-86 AQEIIDEEMSTELSI
+86 SQEIINEDMSNELSI

-133 RIIKETEI
+133 RIIRETEI
-141 ADILSSFGI
+141 ADILSKFGV
-150 NVNRFSNLCVGIS
+150 NVKKFSNLCVGTS
-163 KKHPRFMN
+163 KNHPRFMN

-217 INKDSLYALE
+217 INKDSVYALE
-227 SLMIARYEMF
+227 SLMLARYEMF

-246 RASAVMITRAMTL
+246 RASAVMIIRAMNL
-259 SDDELHFT
+259 SDEELHFT
-267 DLDNLDRFLELGDE
+267 NLDNLDGFLQLTDE
-281 KVLYNISN
+281 RVLYDISN
-289 INTTNENTKLAKK
+289 INSNSENSKLAKK
-302 LAIDYSN
+302 LAIDYTN

-324 DKFSTKIFAQRK
+324 DEFSTKIFAQRK
-336 FRENLTDEIAEK
+336 FRENLTEEIAEK
-348 SNIPKSHIFIDVS
+348 SKIPKSHIFIDVS

-373 SFNEITVLLNK
+373 SFKEITVLLNN

-409 IIRIYTTS
+409 IIRIYTTAT
-417 KYKKK
+417 YKKK
-422 LEIIVKEIFEKEV
+422 LDATVKGIFEKEV
-435 L
+435 S

>member
-1 LKGNIELR
+1 MKDGI
-9 SDNILRDEV
+9 

-44 QRLRGIRQLASA
+44 QRLRKIRQLGTA

-71 IGSMHLAKRASNHLK
+71 IGSMYLAKRAANHLK
-86 AQEIIDEEMSTELSI
+86 SQEIINEDMSNELSI

-133 RIIKETEI
+133 RIIRETEI
-141 ADILSSFGI
+141 ADILSRFGV
-150 NVNRFSNLCVGIS
+150 NVKKFSNLCVGTS
-163 KKHPRFMN
+163 KNHPRFMN

-217 INKDSLYALE
+217 INKDSVYALE
-227 SLMIARYEMF
+227 SLMLAMYEMF

-246 RASAVMITRAMTL
+246 RASAVMIIRAMNL
-259 SDDELHFT
+259 SNEELHFT
-267 DLDNLDRFLELGDE
+267 NLDNLDDFLQLTDE
-281 KVLYNISN
+281 RILYNISN
-289 INTTNENTKLAKK
+289 INSNSENSRLAKK
-302 LAIDYSN
+302 LVIDYTN

-324 DKFSTKIFAQRK
+324 DEFSTKIFAQRK
-336 FRENLTDEIAEK
+336 FRENLAEEIAEK
-348 SNIPKSHIFIDVS
+348 SKIPKSHIFIDVS

-373 SFNEITVLLNK
+373 SFNEITVLLNN

-409 IIRIYTTS
+409 IIRIYTTAT
-417 KYKKK
+417 YKKK
-422 LEIIVKEIFEKEV
+422 LNTTVKGIFEKEV

>member
-1 LKGNIELR
+1 M
-9 SDNILRDEV
+9 RDGI

-29 YANELEC
+29 YVNELEC

-44 QRLRGIRQLASA
+44 QRLRKIRQLASA

-71 IGSMHLAKRASNHLK
+71 IGSMHLAKRAANHLK
-86 AQEIIDEEMSTELSI
+86 SQEIINKDLSNELSI

-123 KGMTHENITD
+123 KGITHENITD
-133 RIIKETEI
+133 RIIRETEI
-141 ADILSSFGI
+141 ADILSKFGV
-150 NVNRFSNLCVGIS
+150 NVKKFSNLCVGTS
-163 KKHPRFMN
+163 KNHPRFMN

-217 INKDSLYALE
+217 INKDSVYALE
-227 SLMIARYEMF
+227 SLMLARYEMF

-246 RASAVMITRAMTL
+246 RASAVMIIRAMNL
-259 SDDELHFT
+259 SDEELHFT
-267 DLDNLDRFLELGDE
+267 NLDNLDGFLQLTDE
-281 KVLYNISN
+281 RVLYDISN
-289 INTTNENTKLAKK
+289 INSNSENLKLAKK
-302 LAIDYSN
+302 LAIDYTN

-324 DKFSTKIFAQRK
+324 DEFSTKIFAQRK
-336 FRENLTDEIAEK
+336 FRENLTEEIAEK
-348 SNIPKSHIFIDVS
+348 SKIPKSHIFIDVS

-373 SFNEITVLLNK
+373 SFKEITVLLNN

-398 PLMNAILGYMN
+398 PLVNAILGYMN
-409 IIRIYTTS
+409 IIRIYTTAP
-417 KYKKK
+417 YKKK
-422 LEIIVKEIFEKEV
+422 LDTTVKGIFEKEV

>member
-1 LKGNIELR
+1 MI
-9 SDNILRDEV
+9 
-18 TQIRDPVHGYI
+18 QIRDPVHGYI
-29 YANELEC
+29 YANELEYN
-36 KIIDSPVF
+36 IIDSPVF
-44 QRLRGIRQLASA
+44 QRLRKIRQLASA

-71 IGSMHLAKRASNHLK
+71 IGSMYLAKRAANHLK
-86 AQEIIDEEMSTELSI
+86 SQEIINEDMSNELSI

-133 RIIKETEI
+133 RIIRETEI
-141 ADILSSFGI
+141 ADILSKFGI
-150 NVNRFSNLCVGIS
+150 NVKKFSNLCVGTS
-163 KKHPRFMN
+163 KNHPRFMN

-217 INKDSLYALE
+217 INKDSVYALE
-227 SLMIARYEMF
+227 SLMLARYEMF

-246 RASAVMITRAMTL
+246 RASAVMIIRAMNL
-259 SDDELHFT
+259 SDEELHFT
-267 DLDNLDRFLELGDE
+267 DLNNLDGFLQLTDE
-281 KVLYNISN
+281 RILYNISN
-289 INTTNENTKLAKK
+289 INSNSENSKLAKK
-302 LAIDYSN
+302 LVIDYTN

-336 FRENLTDEIAEK
+336 FRENLAEEIAEK
-348 SNIPKSHIFIDVS
+348 SKIPKSHIFIDVS

-409 IIRIYTTS
+409 IIRIYTTAT
-417 KYKKK
+417 YKKK
-422 LEIIVKEIFEKEV
+422 LDTTVKGIFEKEV

>member
-1 LKGNIELR
+1 MRG
-9 SDNILRDEV
+9 EV

-71 IGSMHLAKRASNHLK
+71 IGSMYLAKRASNHLRS
-86 AQEIIDEEMSTELSI
+86 QEIINEDMSNELSI

-141 ADILSSFGI
+141 ADIISSYGI
-150 NVNRFSNLCVGIS
+150 NVKKFSNLCVGTS
-163 KKHPRFMN
+163 KNHPRFMN

-227 SLMIARYEMF
+227 SLMLARYEMF

-246 RASAVMITRAMTL
+246 RASAVMIIRAMNL
-259 SDDELHFT
+259 ADNELHFT
-267 DLDNLDRFLELGDE
+267 DLDNLSGFLELGDE

-289 INTTNENTKLAKK
+289 VNSVNEETKLAKK
-302 LAIDYSN
+302 LAIDYTN
-309 RKMLKLVFEKIVLGK
+309 RKMLKLVFEKIVLGR
-324 DKFSTKIFAQRK
+324 DKFSTKIFAQKK
-336 FRENLTDEIAEK
+336 FRENLTEEISDK
-348 SNIPKSHIFIDVS
+348 SKVPKSHIFIDVS
-361 TATSVPTTSTKE
+361 SATSVPTTSTKE
-373 SFNEITVLLNK
+373 SFNEITVLLDK
-384 TRKKEFEITKATEL
+384 SRKKEFEVTKATEL
-398 PLMNAILGYMN
+398 PLMLSLIH
-409 IIRIYTTS
+409 I
-417 KYKKK
+417 
-422 LEIIVKEIFEKEV
+422 
-435 L
+435 

>member
-1 LKGNIELR
+1 LKDGI
-9 SDNILRDEV
+9 

-29 YANELEC
+29 YVNELEC
-36 KIIDSPVF
+36 EIIDSPVF
-44 QRLRGIRQLASA
+44 QRLRKIRQLASA

-71 IGSMHLAKRASNHLK
+71 IGSMHLAKRAANHLK
-86 AQEIIDEEMSTELSI
+86 SQEIINEDMSNELSI

-133 RIIKETEI
+133 RIIRETEI
-141 ADILSSFGI
+141 ADILSKFGV
-150 NVNRFSNLCVGIS
+150 NVKKFSNLCVGTS
-163 KKHPRFMN
+163 KNHPRFMN

-217 INKDSLYALE
+217 INKDSVYALE
-227 SLMIARYEMF
+227 SLMLARYEMF

-246 RASAVMITRAMTL
+246 RASAVMIIRAMNL
-259 SDDELHFT
+259 SDEELHFT
-267 DLDNLDRFLELGDE
+267 NLDNLDGFLQLTDE
-281 KVLYNISN
+281 RVLYDISN
-289 INTTNENTKLAKK
+289 INSNSENSKLAKK
-302 LAIDYSN
+302 LAIDYTN

-324 DKFSTKIFAQRK
+324 DEFSTKIFAQRK
-336 FRENLTDEIAEK
+336 FRENLTEEIAEK
-348 SNIPKSHIFIDVS
+348 SKIPKSHIFIDVS

-373 SFNEITVLLNK
+373 SFKEITVLLNN

-409 IIRIYTTS
+409 IIRIYTTAT
-417 KYKKK
+417 YKKK
-422 LEIIVKEIFEKEV
+422 LDATVKGIFEKEV
-435 L
+435 S

>member
-1 LKGNIELR
+1 M
-9 SDNILRDEV
+9 
-18 TQIRDPVHGYI
+18 Y
-29 YANELEC
+29 
-36 KIIDSPVF
+36 
-44 QRLRGIRQLASA
+44 
-56 HLTYPGALHTRFEHC
+56 
-71 IGSMHLAKRASNHLK
+71 LAKRAANHLK
-86 AQEIIDEEMSTELSI
+86 SQEIINEDMSNELSI

-133 RIIKETEI
+133 RIIRETEI
-141 ADILSSFGI
+141 ADILSRFGV
-150 NVNRFSNLCVGIS
+150 NVKKFSNLCVGTS
-163 KKHPRFMN
+163 KNHPRFMN

-198 KVDVHRIIDAYE
+198 KVDVHRIIDSYE

-217 INKDSLYALE
+217 INKDSVYALE
-227 SLMIARYEMF
+227 SYMLARYEMF

-246 RASAVMITRAMTL
+246 RASAVMIIRAMNL
-259 SDDELHFT
+259 SDEELHFT
-267 DLDNLDRFLELGDE
+267 DLDNLDGFLQLTDE
-281 KVLYNISN
+281 RILYNISN
-289 INTTNENTKLAKK
+289 INSNSENSRLAKK
-302 LAIDYSN
+302 LVIDYTN

-336 FRENLTDEIAEK
+336 FRENLAEEIAEK
-348 SNIPKSHIFIDVS
+348 SKIPKSHIFIDVS

-373 SFNEITVLLNK
+373 SFKEITVLLNN

-409 IIRIYTTS
+409 IIRIYTTAT
-417 KYKKK
+417 YKKK
-422 LEIIVKEIFEKEV
+422 LDATVKGIFEKEV
-435 L
+435 S